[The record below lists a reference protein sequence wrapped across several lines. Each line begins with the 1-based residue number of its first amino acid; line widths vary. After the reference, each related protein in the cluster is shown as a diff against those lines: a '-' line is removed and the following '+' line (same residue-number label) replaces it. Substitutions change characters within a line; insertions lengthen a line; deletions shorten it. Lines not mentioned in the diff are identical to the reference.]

1 MKPASMKPAAVI
13 AALDAEAR
21 VTETP
26 CGDGRMIWRRWGKP
40 RGNVRPVILLH
51 GGSGSWTH
59 WFRTIPGLANRG
71 DVWAADL
78 PGLGDSDM
86 PPGEA
91 TPESSGA
98 VVAQSVREIFGHEP
112 VDLVAFSFGAH
123 VGTYAARHLASQLG
137 SYTITGAAA
146 MGLPHPI
153 LEFPKERPNMSA
165 DERNALHRRTLEI
178 LMFKEP
184 ARIDDLAVFIQAEN
198 IAKARFRS
206 RAFAATDD
214 IARLLPDIRVA
225 VNAIWGADD
234 CLALPDLATR
244 YDVLRRGHPELI
256 TRTVADAGHWT
267 MYEQAEAYTA
277 ALIEVLEARG

>member
-1 MKPASMKPAAVI
+1 MAGA
-13 AALDAEAR
+13 AR
-21 VTETP
+21 VVETS
-26 CGDGRMIWRRWGKP
+26 CGDGRMVWRRWGKP
-40 RGNVRPVILLH
+40 RGNTRPVVLLH

-59 WFRTIPGLANRG
+59 WIKTIPGLATRS

-86 PPGEA
+86 PPGPA
-91 TPESSGA
+91 TPESSGT
-98 VVAQSVREIFGHEP
+98 VVAAGVRDLFGHEP

-137 SYTITGAAA
+137 SFTITGAAA
-146 MGLPHPI
+146 MGLPHPS
-153 LEFPKERPNMSA
+153 LEFPKERPNMSE
-165 DERNALHRRTLEI
+165 DERLALHRRTLEI
-178 LMFKEP
+178 LMFKNH
-184 ARIDDLAVFIQAEN
+184 ARIDELAVYIQAEN

-206 RAFAATDD
+206 RAFAPTDD
-214 IARLLPDIRVA
+214 IARLLPDIPVR

-267 MYEQAEAYTA
+267 MYEQPESYTA